1 MRRHETE
8 SQSVGTSGIYNG
20 SGDCEATVGVGY
32 SRVAGICETTTRP
45 PVISVVASTNN
56 ASRSG
61 RRRHAGRIVE
71 RHRAAAAAAAAA
83 AVVDGLSSPTP
94 QPYQPLSTSAIATG
108 A

>member
-20 SGDCEATVGVGY
+20 SGDCEAAVDVGY

-71 RHRAAAAAAAAA
+71 RHRAAAAAAA
-83 AVVDGLSSPTP
+83 VLDGLSSPTP
-94 QPYQPLSTSAIATG
+94 RPNQPLSTSAIATG

>member
-32 SRVAGICETTTRP
+32 SRVAGICETTMRP

-71 RHRAAAAAAAAA
+71 RHRAAAAAA
-83 AVVDGLSSPTP
+83 VVDGLSSPTP